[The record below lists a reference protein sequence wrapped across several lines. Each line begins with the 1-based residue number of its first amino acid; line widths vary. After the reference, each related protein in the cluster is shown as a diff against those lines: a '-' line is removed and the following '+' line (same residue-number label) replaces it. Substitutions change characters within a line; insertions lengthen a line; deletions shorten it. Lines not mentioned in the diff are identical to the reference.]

1 MSQHYRYRAFISY
14 SHVDEAWGSWLHK
27 AIERYRIPKRL
38 VGKQTATGPVP
49 DSLFPV
55 FRDREELASA
65 HELGTEIKKALEQ
78 SHSLIVICSPAA
90 ARSHWTN
97 EEIKHFKSLGRA
109 SQVFCLIVEG
119 EPNDPARGCFPQA
132 IKFEVN
138 AAGELTDEPAEPI
151 AADARPGKDGKSDAK
166 LKLIAGI
173 LGLGFNDLKQ
183 RELAARNRRLSLLS
197 AVASGIAFVTI
208 GLAVITTQARN
219 EAQAQRQIA
228 ETRQQQAEGL
238 IQFMLGDLREKLE
251 PIGKL
256 DILDAVGEQAM
267 AYFGSVQP
275 ESLSDREL
283 SARAKA
289 LRQVGNVRAL
299 QGKLEQAAPAF
310 REALVLDEE
319 IVRRSPEDGQALFNV
334 GQSQFYVGYGHYLKG
349 QYQQASRWF
358 LEYDQSADRLLA
370 LDPNK
375 PEWLLEKQYATDTL
389 ATLYSD
395 TQDYPRC
402 IRALDRSLQSVQQL
416 LAGAPGHA
424 DYLDVMASAYYK
436 RSGCESKSGQL
447 AASTESLALAAEI
460 YSGLMQRFAED
471 KSRALA
477 LAIVIGAQSSN
488 SLAAGDFE
496 AARAQARRA
505 VDTLQRVA
513 DSDPENARWHAQLL
527 SAKARLAEAEA
538 LRGDLEES
546 IRISRGIFSNLT
558 TDLNSVHERADL
570 ATNLVR
576 LAALRLIA
584 APPDWPDSEKYRFSA
599 HEKVALAD
607 ALRFLQDS
615 GIHRASQRLLCA
627 LASRR
632 GAALEHCSA
641 QTACE
646 PFEPDQPLAYVA
658 ARVCAYPDTGTA
670 AGYSAGNDPFEQLFE
685 AYW

>member
-1 MSQHYRYRAFISY
+1 MSQQYRYRAFISY
-14 SHVDEAWGSWLHK
+14 SHADEVWGSWLHK
-27 AIERYRIPKRL
+27 AIERYRIPRRL
-38 VGKQTATGPVP
+38 VGQQTESGPVP

-109 SQVFCLIVEG
+109 SQVFCLIVDG
-119 EPNDPARGCFPQA
+119 EPNDPTQECFPQA

-138 AAGELTDEPAEPI
+138 AAGELTDAPAEPI

-166 LKLIAGI
+166 LKLIAGM

-183 RELAARNRRLSLLS
+183 RELAARNRRLTILS

-208 GLAVITTQARN
+208 GLAVIATQARD
-219 EAQAQRQIA
+219 EAQVQRQIA

-251 PIGKL
+251 PIGRL
-256 DILDAVGEQAM
+256 EILDAVGDQAM
-267 AYFGSVQP
+267 AYFGSVEP

-319 IVRRSPEDGQALFNV
+319 IVRRSPGDGRALFNV

-349 QYQQASRWF
+349 QYQQGLNWF
-358 LEYDQSADRLLA
+358 LEYDQSAERLLA
-370 LDPNK
+370 LDPDK
-375 PEWLLEKQYATDTL
+375 PEWLLEKQYTTDTL

-395 TQDYPRC
+395 TQDYQRC
-402 IRALDRSLQSVQQL
+402 IRALDRSLRSARQL

-424 DYLDVMASAYYK
+424 DYLDVMASAYFK
-436 RSGCESKSGQL
+436 RSSCESKSGQL
-447 AASTESLALAAEI
+447 AASTESLAHAAEI
-460 YSGLMQRFAED
+460 YSGLLQRFAED
-471 KSRALA
+471 SERALA
-477 LAIVIGAQSSN
+477 LAIVMGAQSGN
-488 SLAAGDFE
+488 SLARGDFE
-496 AARAQARRA
+496 AARAQAKRA

-513 DSDPENARWHAQLL
+513 ESDPENARWRAQLL
-527 SAKARLAEAEA
+527 SAKTRLAEAEA
-538 LRGDLEES
+538 LRGELEES
-546 IRISRGIFSNLT
+546 IRISRGIFSNLA
-558 TDLNSVHERADL
+558 TDLNSVHERADV

-576 LAALRLIA
+576 LAALRLMA
-584 APPDWPDSEKYRFSA
+584 APAEWSDSEKYRFSPT
-599 HEKVALAD
+599 EKASLAD
-607 ALRFLQDS
+607 ALQFLQSS
-615 GIHRASQRLLCA
+615 GIQGSLQRLFCA
-627 LASRR
+627 LAWRR
-632 GAALEHCSA
+632 EAALEHCSSS
-641 QTACE
+641 TACE
-646 PFEPDQPLAYVA
+646 PFEPDQALDYVA
-658 ARVCAYPDTGTA
+658 ASVCAYPDVV
-670 AGYSAGNDPFEQLFE
+670 SADDSSDGNDPFEHLFE

>member
-1 MSQHYRYRAFISY
+1 M
-14 SHVDEAWGSWLHK
+14 
-27 AIERYRIPKRL
+27 
-38 VGKQTATGPVP
+38 P

-208 GLAVITTQARN
+208 GLAVIATQARN

-275 ESLSDREL
+275 GSLSDREL
-283 SARAKA
+283 SARAMA

-319 IVRRSPEDGQALFNV
+319 IVRRSPEDDRALFNV

-349 QYQQASRWF
+349 QYQQALNWF
-358 LEYDQSADRLLA
+358 LKYDQSAERLLA
-370 LDPNK
+370 LDPDK

-395 TQDYPRC
+395 TQDYQRC
-402 IRALDRSLQSVQQL
+402 IRALDRSLRSARQL

-424 DYLDVMASAYYK
+424 DYLDVMASAYFK
-436 RSGCESKSGQL
+436 RSSCESKSGQL
-447 AASTESLALAAEI
+447 AASTDSLAHAAEI
-460 YSGLMQRFAED
+460 YSGLLQRFAED
-471 KSRALA
+471 SERALA
-477 LAIVIGAQSSN
+477 LAIVMGAQSGN
-488 SLAAGDFE
+488 SLARGDFE
-496 AARAQARRA
+496 AARAQAKRA

-513 DSDPENARWHAQLL
+513 DSDPENARWRAQLL
-527 SAKARLAEAEA
+527 SAKVRLAEAEA

-546 IRISRGIFSNLT
+546 IRISRGIFSNLA
-558 TDLNSVHERADL
+558 TDLNSVHERADV

-576 LAALRLIA
+576 LAALRLMA
-584 APPDWPDSEKYRFSA
+584 APAAWPDSEKYRFSPI
-599 HEKVALAD
+599 EKASLAD
-607 ALRFLQDS
+607 ALQFLQSS
-615 GIHRASQRLLCA
+615 GIQGSLHRLFCA

-632 GAALEHCSA
+632 EAALEHCSTR
-641 QTACE
+641 TACE
-646 PFEPDQPLAYVA
+646 PFEPEQALDYVA
-658 ARVCAYPDTGTA
+658 ASVCAYPA
-670 AGYSAGNDPFEQLFE
+670 AVSADDSSDGNDPFEHLFE